1 MANSPVYE
9 LLERNIEIFENAEIL
24 IAGDIYDPMTL
35 ALVKNAKKATV
46 IVDNYVCA
54 GKMAAMIGQ
63 SLDNS
68 FPQVI
73 EYKHVKLIFS
83 DVSSALDKIENVNR
97 LLILLPKNKQQ
108 TVKLLNLLKSKL
120 NDNAE
125 VYTAGSNDGGGKSA
139 DSLLKVMGFVRKI
152 DLARKCTLFKAIYE
166 QDFNTYKA
174 PAAIDVEIM
183 GHKLSLNQDSAVFS
197 LGKLDAGTR
206 MLTEALEEVIP
217 QGHALDLGCGC
228 GVVGIALLKAG
239 FKNVSFAD
247 VSASAL
253 ALTRDNIEKNG
264 VNEGAEIVASD
275 MLNGH
280 NKYSLIAVN
289 PPFHQGISTT
299 TAPTVNM
306 IMSAK
311 DHLTKDGVFYM
322 VANSHLGYDEVLLEN
337 FSKVTIV
344 KNSSTFIVYKA
355 SI

>member
-73 EYKHVKLIFS
+73 EHKHVKIIFS

-108 TVKLLNLLKSKL
+108 TVKL
-120 NDNAE
+120 
-125 VYTAGSNDGGGKSA
+125 
-139 DSLLKVMGFVRKI
+139 VMGFVRKI

-174 PAAIDVEIM
+174 PAAIDVEVM

-280 NKYSLIAVN
+280 DKYSLIAVN

>member
-73 EYKHVKLIFS
+73 EHKHVKIIFS

-108 TVKLLNLLKSKL
+108 TVKL
-120 NDNAE
+120 
-125 VYTAGSNDGGGKSA
+125 
-139 DSLLKVMGFVRKI
+139 

-174 PAAIDVEIM
+174 PAAIDVEVM

-280 NKYSLIAVN
+280 DKYSLIAVN

-322 VANSHLGYDEVLLEN
+322 VANSHLGYDEVFLEN

>member
-1 MANSPVYE
+1 
-9 LLERNIEIFENAEIL
+9 
-24 IAGDIYDPMTL
+24 
-35 ALVKNAKKATV
+35 
-46 IVDNYVCA
+46 
-54 GKMAAMIGQ
+54 
-63 SLDNS
+63 
-68 FPQVI
+68 
-73 EYKHVKLIFS
+73 
-83 DVSSALDKIENVNR
+83 
-97 LLILLPKNKQQ
+97 
-108 TVKLLNLLKSKL
+108 
-120 NDNAE
+120 
-125 VYTAGSNDGGGKSA
+125 
-139 DSLLKVMGFVRKI
+139 MGFVRKI

-174 PAAIDVEIM
+174 PAAIDVEVM

-280 NKYSLIAVN
+280 DKYSLIAVN

>member
-73 EYKHVKLIFS
+73 EHKHVKIIFS

-120 NDNAE
+120 NSNAE

-174 PAAIDVEIM
+174 PEP
-183 GHKLSLNQDSAVFS
+183 L
-197 LGKLDAGTR
+197 
-206 MLTEALEEVIP
+206 MLRLW
-217 QGHALDLGCGC
+217 
-228 GVVGIALLKAG
+228 
-239 FKNVSFAD
+239 
-247 VSASAL
+247 
-253 ALTRDNIEKNG
+253 
-264 VNEGAEIVASD
+264 
-275 MLNGH
+275 
-280 NKYSLIAVN
+280 
-289 PPFHQGISTT
+289 GISY
-299 TAPTVNM
+299 P
-306 IMSAK
+306 
-311 DHLTKDGVFYM
+311 
-322 VANSHLGYDEVLLEN
+322 
-337 FSKVTIV
+337 
-344 KNSSTFIVYKA
+344 
-355 SI
+355 

>member
-35 ALVKNAKKATV
+35 AL
-46 IVDNYVCA
+46 CA
-54 GKMAAMIGQ
+54 GKMAAMIGH

-120 NDNAE
+120 NSNAE

-174 PAAIDVEIM
+174 PAAIDVEVM

-239 FKNVSFAD
+239 FENVSFAD

-280 NKYSLIAVN
+280 DKYSLIV
-289 PPFHQGISTT
+289 
-299 TAPTVNM
+299 
-306 IMSAK
+306 
-311 DHLTKDGVFYM
+311 TKDGVFYM

>member
-73 EYKHVKLIFS
+73 EHKHVKIIFS
-83 DVSSALDKIENVNR
+83 DVSSALDKIE
-97 LLILLPKNKQQ
+97 
-108 TVKLLNLLKSKL
+108 
-120 NDNAE
+120 
-125 VYTAGSNDGGGKSA
+125 SA

-174 PAAIDVEIM
+174 PAAIDVEVM

-280 NKYSLIAVN
+280 DKYSLIAVN